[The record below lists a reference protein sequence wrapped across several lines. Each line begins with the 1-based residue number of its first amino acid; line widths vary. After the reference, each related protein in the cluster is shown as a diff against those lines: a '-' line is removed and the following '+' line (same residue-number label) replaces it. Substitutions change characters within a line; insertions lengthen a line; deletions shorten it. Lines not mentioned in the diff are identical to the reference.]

1 MESAM
6 IPYAS
11 YNPLA
16 TFSTGGT
23 EVLASTPEPRA
34 PTPVC
39 KKPQRFG
46 EALKAARLKRGWDE
60 RRAAE
65 AMTKC
70 SGVRCTVFMVRGL
83 ERRRRPTFP
92 ATTHGAMRA
101 YQYAEGLGV
110 DALKWVAC
118 PGNMT
123 DKVAVACIRR
133 DWTLADL
140 ADHVGCTTGTLYNLN
155 SERQSWRSPAGQRVL
170 EVLDLAA

>member
-11 YNPLA
+11 HNPLA
-16 TFSTGGT
+16 VFFLGGT
-23 EVLASTPEPRA
+23 EVLASTPEPRD

-46 EALKAARLKRGWDE
+46 EALKVARLERGWC
-60 RRAAE
+60 RLRAAQE
-65 AMTKC
+65 MTEC
-70 SGVRCTVFMVRGL
+70 SGVRCTVFMVRGI
-83 ERRRRPTFP
+83 EQRRYPTFP

-101 YQYAEGLGV
+101 YQYAERLGV
-110 DALKWVAC
+110 DALKWVAR
-118 PGNMT
+118 PDNMT

-140 ADHVGCTTGTLYNLN
+140 ADHVGCTTTTIYNLN
-155 SERQSWRSPAGQRVL
+155 SARQSWRSSAGQRVL
-170 EVLDLAA
+170 EVLGLAA